1 MNSLDRITF
10 NKHIMGGKACIR
22 GMRITVSM
30 VLNLM
35 ANGLTNEDIM
45 REYPD
50 LNQLDIQ
57 QCLKYAAYL
66 AMDEIITTP
75 EATV

>member
-1 MNSLDRITF
+1 MNTLDRITF

-30 VLNLM
+30 VLNLL
-35 ANGLTNEDIM
+35 ANGLTNEEIL
-45 REYPD
+45 REYSD
-50 LNQLDIQ
+50 LDPLDIQ

-66 AMDEIITTP
+66 AMDEIVTTP
-75 EATV
+75 EALV